1 MNLLILSL
9 WTALSRSA
17 LLILRPS
24 LPLQA
29 LALLLISGAIAT
41 AVAINT
47 SILLGIYIILIYARG
62 LLVLLAYFVALSP
75 NQTLNTPSR
84 STFIISFSV
93 ILLILSQTWPRSIFR
108 HLSQPFKDGS
118 RRVITIL
125 TPSSGA
131 LLTIIALT
139 LVLTIIAVVK
149 VSSLRSGPIRPW
161 RSN

>member
-9 WTALSRSA
+9 WTALSSSA
-17 LLILRPS
+17 LLMLSPS

-29 LALLLISGAIAT
+29 LALLLMSGAMAT

-47 SILLGIYIILIYARG
+47 SILLGIYIILIYASG

-84 STFIISFSV
+84 STSIISFSV
-93 ILLILSQTWPRSIFR
+93 ILLILSQTWPSSMFN

-118 RRVITIL
+118 SSVITVL

-131 LLTIIALT
+131 LLTMIALT
-139 LVLTIIAVVK
+139 LVLTMIAVVK
-149 VSSLRSGPIRPW
+149 VSSLSSGPIRPW
-161 RSN
+161 SSN